1 MHSQLDSLPKFEQSL
16 THEKARVSELKQKI
30 KGYNK
35 STMVMQMIRAIIIFW
50 NLKKVTH
57 FVKWVSFQ
65 DFSDIVD
72 VHITLFVV

>member
-35 STMVMQMIRAIIIFW
+35 STMVMQMIRAIIIF
-50 NLKKVTH
+50 
-57 FVKWVSFQ
+57 
-65 DFSDIVD
+65 
-72 VHITLFVV
+72 